1 MQNGAIRRKNMMTGE
16 SKSIKPKLPSD
27 IKNELKYNFITP
39 YLISYHNSNILY
51 HAGNYVVNSYD
62 RGDSWN
68 VISGDLTNSSSP
80 NKLSFSVRVFLK
92 LYNLSKISPLDC
104 FPSSIVNVSNLY
116 LFFNIPSKVL
126 TSLTGVSRF

>member
-51 HAGNYVVNSYD
+51 HAGNYVFKSYD

-68 VISGDLTNSSSP
+68 VISGDLTNSSTPS
-80 NKLSFSVRVFLK
+80 KASFSAGAFAE
-92 LYNLSKISPLDC
+92 SKISQGLLYYGSDKGS
-104 FPSSIVNVSNLY
+104 FWVTKNDGKIWEEFSI
-116 LFFNIPSKVL
+116 NIADA
-126 TSLTGVSRF
+126 